1 MNNEEIEKYPERIRR
16 IKPCI
21 DKYNCE
27 GINYPSEKND
37 RKKIEKNI
45 GTIALTVLEKIYPAF
60 VSKHSSNHEKQ
71 VILLMI
77 PNGQGWHYLAAKNY
91 QHYNI
96 IKKNNIKKN
105 CDFYCLNC
113 LRSFRTTT
121 TTTKK
126 NLNHMK
132 NYVKINIVVIL

>member
-1 MNNEEIEKYPERIRR
+1 MIGK
-16 IKPCI
+16 KL
-21 DKYNCE
+21 
-27 GINYPSEKND
+27 
-37 RKKIEKNI
+37 KKIEKNI

-60 VSKHSSNHEKQ
+60 ISKHSSNHEKQ